1 MTRNTFKAYLRK
13 VQRLQVLAY
22 EHGLDLSFGTRD
34 AQSKDEGWITGHV
47 YPEGCNF
54 SEGTDGVDFIY
65 FHLYDWQDRERW
77 DAELSRIE
85 KWILEHDNLNK

>member
-22 EHGLDLSFGTRD
+22 EHGLNFSMGTR
-34 AQSKDEGWITGHV
+34 ASETSENWITGSI
-47 YPEGCNF
+47 YPEGTNF
-54 SEGTDGVDFIY
+54 VEAKEVEVYIFFY
-65 FHLYDWQDRERW
+65 LYEWQDRERW